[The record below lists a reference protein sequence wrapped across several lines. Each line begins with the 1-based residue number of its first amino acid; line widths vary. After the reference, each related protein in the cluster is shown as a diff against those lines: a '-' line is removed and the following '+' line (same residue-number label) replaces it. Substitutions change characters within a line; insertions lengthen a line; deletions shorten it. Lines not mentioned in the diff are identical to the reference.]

1 MLSPV
6 KFALTMK
13 RKSLTVVP
21 RFHEVTKSP
30 NKPCLFLEVD
40 QQSPLGKSGN
50 GHNRIPFH
58 LVMETSR
65 KKQIQRR
72 SRKLNV
78 HQYLSF
84 VLTDIVCCLFVIEN
98 KKSTV
103 LCLLPPAGR
112 QRTCL
117 HRFVLVQH
125 LAGNSFVYRS
135 FNRC

>member
-6 KFALTMK
+6 KFALTMT

-30 NKPCLFLEVD
+30 KKPCLFLEVD
-40 QQSPLGKSGN
+40 QQSPLGKSVN

-58 LVMETSR
+58 LVVETSR

-72 SRKLNV
+72 SRELNI
-78 HQYLSF
+78 HQYFSF

-98 KKSTV
+98 RKSTV
-103 LCLLPPAGR
+103 LYLLPPVGR
-112 QRTCL
+112 QTTCL
-117 HRFVLVQH
+117 HRFALVQR

>member
-21 RFHEVTKSP
+21 RLHEVTKSP
-30 NKPCLFLEVD
+30 KKPCLFLEVD
-40 QQSPLGKSGN
+40 HQSPLGKSGH

-58 LVMETSR
+58 LVVETSR
-65 KKQIQRR
+65 KKQIQHR

-78 HQYLSF
+78 HQYFSF

-98 KKSTV
+98 RKSTA
-103 LCLLPPAGR
+103 LYSLPPAGR

-117 HRFVLVQH
+117 HRFVLLQR